1 MMILSVYYVHLIE
14 FVTITRD
21 GSILASP
28 VVEFQPGETEKQI
41 TITVI
46 NIARIELYLSTREG
60 VYLIPFPK
68 TEIVN
73 LNPGSYSTIIVT
85 TEY

>member
-1 MMILSVYYVHLIE
+1 MHILIIIIIE
-14 FVTITRD
+14 FVAIACD

-46 NIARIELYLSTREG
+46 NITRIEMYLSTGEG
-60 VYLIPFPK
+60 VYLTPFPR

-73 LNPGSYSTIIVT
+73 LNPGTALL
-85 TEY
+85 